1 MEFNIKRFF
10 TGIILLLVILFFF
23 YFKYDIYFISFLSFL
38 IVYDLVYSKI
48 LKINFSILLILILS
62 LIFYQFKD
70 NLFFYFIFPLTVFI
84 TIYIKSYRNFF
95 FILNLILFIFFCTEM
110 SIIDR
115 SYLYYIILLSFVN
128 DTSAYIFGRF
138 LKGPKITPI
147 ISPNKTYSG
156 TIISSIISYLLILF
170 LFDLGY
176 MVSFVAAISFF
187 IGDIYFSFIKRKYFL
202 KDFSNL
208 LSGHGGILDR
218 LDSIFFCT
226 YLLLFYFKIH

>member
-1 MEFNIKRFF
+1 M
-10 TGIILLLVILFFF
+10 LLVILFFF
-23 YFKYDIYFISFLSFL
+23 YFKYDIYFVILLSFL
-38 IVYDLVYSKI
+38 IIYDLFYSKI
-48 LKINFSILLILILS
+48 LILNFSIFFIFIFS

-70 NLFFYFIFPLTVFI
+70 NLFFYFVFPLTVLI
-84 TIYIKSYRNFF
+84 SIYIKSYKDFF
-95 FILNLILFIFFCTEM
+95 FIINLIIFIFFCAEITT
-110 SIIDR
+110 INR
-115 SYLYYIILLSFVN
+115 SYLYYIILLSFIN

-138 LKGPKITPI
+138 LKGPKITPN

-170 LFDLGY
+170 LFDLGH
-176 MVSFVAAISFF
+176 MISFITAISFF
-187 IGDIYFSFIKRKYFL
+187 IGDIYFSFIKRKFFL

-226 YLLLFYFKIH
+226 YLFLFYFKIS